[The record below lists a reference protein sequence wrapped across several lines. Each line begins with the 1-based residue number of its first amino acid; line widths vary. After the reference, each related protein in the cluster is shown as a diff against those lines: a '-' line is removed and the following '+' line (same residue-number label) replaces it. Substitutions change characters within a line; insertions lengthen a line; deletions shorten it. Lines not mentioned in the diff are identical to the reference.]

1 MKKIIFLGILI
12 ISQLAYASRE
22 PLPNFEFSSV
32 GELLRVRPAEDD
44 SNQLVIDLLSHFNEN
59 SLARRLRSIGFPIGQ
74 YETITIRIPT
84 TKLRYRGDYLFYF
97 NSDRLLP
104 HEKTQ
109 VALMFRSA
117 EKRENYVLREE
128 IADFYL
134 WTSEVTITDARY
146 DGLVKSQLRVFFQ
159 IRFEGEENIGVNV
172 EERF

>member
-22 PLPNFEFSSV
+22 PLPNFELNSADGLF
-32 GELLRVRPAEDD
+32 RIRPTKDG
-44 SNQLVIDLLSHFNEN
+44 SHLVIHLKTPFYED
-59 SLARRLRSIGFPIGQ
+59 SLDRQLRRLGFPIGQ